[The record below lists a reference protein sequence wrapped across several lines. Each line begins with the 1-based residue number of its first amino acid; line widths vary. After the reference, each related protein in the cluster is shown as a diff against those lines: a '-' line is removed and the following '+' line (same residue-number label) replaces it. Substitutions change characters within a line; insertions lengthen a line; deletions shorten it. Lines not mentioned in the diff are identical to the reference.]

1 MENLILQK
9 DSGATDSYLLQ
20 KKIEIL
26 MELSHKKI
34 KSELDIIKEMIAR
47 LEGTVSEIKR
57 CLGTT
62 ANTKTEF
69 KAAPAPNIPARE
81 SPTAARQNEEK
92 TNSPNAQSEDV
103 SIEKFFYFGKKGK

>member
-20 KKIEIL
+20 KKIEIM

-34 KSELDIIKEMIAR
+34 KSELDSIKEMITR

-57 CLGTT
+57 CLGT
-62 ANTKTEF
+62 ANAKTEF
-69 KAAPAPNIPARE
+69 NAAPAPNIPARE

>member
-57 CLGTT
+57 CLRA
-62 ANTKTEF
+62 ANAKTEF
-69 KAAPAPNIPARE
+69 KAAPAPNIPDRE
-81 SPTAARQNEEK
+81 SPRQDEVK
-92 TNSPNAQSEDV
+92 TNSSNAQSEDV

>member
-20 KKIEIL
+20 KKIEIM

-34 KSELDIIKEMIAR
+34 KNELDSIKEMIAR

-57 CLGTT
+57 CLGT
-62 ANTKTEF
+62 ANAKTEF
-69 KAAPAPNIPARE
+69 KAAPVPDKAARE
-81 SPTAARQNEEK
+81 SPRQDEKK